1 MMVQLRGVA
10 VCFVFGVGAVMA
22 SAQTGTGTAPG
33 VNGSQP
39 RARDLGIPFDGAPGP
54 LDAITDVAGVE
65 VGYKTLISGEGRLVV
80 GEGPV
85 RTGVTAI
92 LPRGKQGKKSVFA
105 GYFAGNGNGDMTGTH
120 WIEESGLLETPILIT
135 NTGSVGVVRDAGVAW
150 MVQQKKPGD
159 FWYPVTAETAD
170 VPLND
175 IKGQH
180 VTTQDAIDALNS
192 AAGGALLEG
201 NVGGGTGMICN
212 GFKGGTGTASRRL
225 SADDGGYTVGV
236 LVQCNYGG
244 SRQLRVA
251 GIPVAREMHLQRP
264 CVEKHLDPPILDYFG
279 NPAPVCDPASAS
291 TADGVRAPEEGSII
305 VIVATDAPLTPDQ
318 LKRLARRVSVG
329 LGRVGAIEGDESG
342 DIFLAFS
349 TANAGADEGNSTSNY
364 KDKNA
369 TIERMQSWKMDAMF
383 TAVVQSTEEAVINT
397 IVAAKTMVGA
407 DYWLIPAIPHDQL
420 QDVLRKHGMLQ
431 TPGSPATSPAP
442 H

>member
-1 MMVQLRGVA
+1 MGVRLMA
-10 VCFVFGVGAVMA
+10 ACSVLGIWSLTVM
-22 SAQTGTGTAPG
+22 AQTGTSSMPSRPAITAPAT
-33 VNGSQP
+33 VRSNTEP
-39 RARDLGIPFDGAPGP
+39 RARDLGVPFDGTPGP
-54 LDAITDVAGVE
+54 LNAITDVAGVE

-80 GEGPV
+80 GKGPV
-85 RTGVTAI
+85 RTGVTAV
-92 LPRGKQGKKSVFA
+92 LPRGKQGTKSTFA

-135 NTGSVGVVRDAGVAW
+135 NTGSVGVVRDAAVAW
-150 MVQQKKPGD
+150 MVQQKRSGD

-180 VTTQDAIDALNS
+180 VTARDAWDALNS
-192 AAGGALLEG
+192 ATGGPLQEG

-212 GFKGGTGTASRRL
+212 GFKGGTGTSSRRL
-225 SADDGGYTVGV
+225 SAAEGGYTVGV

-244 SRQLRVA
+244 SQQLRVA
-251 GIPVAREMHLQRP
+251 GIAVAREMTLQRP
-264 CVEKHLDPPILDYFG
+264 CVEKVLDPPVLWWDG
-279 NPAPVCDPASAS
+279 KPAPVCDPKVAT

-349 TANAGADEGNSTSNY
+349 TANAGADEGNSAQPPFT
-364 KDKNA
+364 DQNA
-369 TIERMQSWKMDAMF
+369 TIQRMQSWKMDAMF
-383 TAVVQSTEEAVINT
+383 TAVVQATEESVINT
-397 IVAAKTMVGA
+397 LVAAKTMVGA
-407 DYWLIPAIPHDQL
+407 DYWTIPALPHDQL
-420 QDVLRKHGMLQ
+420 QQVLRKHALLLQ
-431 TPGSPATSPAP
+431 P
-442 H
+442 